1 MATNRSLKAVGPAAA
16 ADVAPPGEQDFFGPP
31 QLIEGEDPVAYQA
44 FLSHVTAAVQPKNAI
59 EGFLLRD
66 VVDLTWEAVR
76 LRRLKASRLR
86 TLARETVN
94 EMFEPSLGYA
104 AAIELSQRWARRE
117 PSALKKVTRYLAGS
131 GLTVDSVMAQTLAS
145 NLDDFERFDRLLASA
160 EARRNSALHEIDR
173 HRTEFGA
180 ALRAAADR
188 IEDAEF
194 TDVEPLDSVKLSAA

>member
-1 MATNRSLKAVGPAAA
+1 
-16 ADVAPPGEQDFFGPP
+16 
-31 QLIEGEDPVAYQA
+31 
-44 FLSHVTAAVQPKNAI
+44 
-59 EGFLLRD
+59 
-66 VVDLTWEAVR
+66 
-76 LRRLKASRLR
+76 
-86 TLARETVN
+86 
-94 EMFEPSLGYA
+94 MFEPSLGYA